1 MISHQQEIEFSLR
14 LVIAI
19 ALGLVIGAER
29 EFHRH
34 PAGLRTMAMVSGG
47 AALFTMVGEFSFGEL
62 GKTDPTR
69 IAAQVVT
76 GVGFLG
82 AGAILRQGTDVKGL
96 TTAASIWVVAA
107 LGMTAGFGAY
117 LLALIATT
125 LVLVTLVAIRPLER
139 RLFKRQVAE
148 EAVETEREN
157 DPGAL

>member
-1 MISHQQEIEFSLR
+1 MQQHQLEIEFGIR
-14 LVIAI
+14 LLV
-19 ALGLVIGAER
+19 ALVLGMVIGAER
-29 EFHRH
+29 EYHGH

-47 AALFTMVGEFSFGEL
+47 AALFTMLGEFSFGDL

-82 AGAILRQGTDVKGL
+82 AGAILRQGTDVRGL

-107 LGMTAGFGAY
+107 LGMTAGFGSY

-125 LVLVTLVAIRPLER
+125 LVLITLVAIRPIER
-139 RLFKRQVAE
+139 HLFRRQLRE
-148 EAVETEREN
+148 EAVDRAKEDN
-157 DPGAL
+157 PGAL